1 MKTSYEPKP
10 KKHLKVAKFELAS
23 YIVGGILLLWG
34 LGETVVG
41 AVALALP
48 LKNALRIANDT
59 FKSLF
64 GLDMLYWGITL
75 MVMGAL
81 ICVLVLIFY
90 AKNADRDF
98 EKSQRRA
105 ARLAKD
111 NVSSTTVDAEVQ
123 EAK

>member
-1 MKTSYEPKP
+1 MTIRNSVAEN
-10 KKHLKVAKFELAS
+10 KKKWISHKDFILAVGSGKRSNNKFIDPFFPPNES
-23 YIVGGILLLWG
+23 
-34 LGETVVG
+34 
-41 AVALALP
+41 
-48 LKNALRIANDT
+48 
-59 FKSLF
+59 SLF